1 VPTSS
6 MLLVRNLSVVR
17 YLLSAVVVV
26 ATSLMILSP
35 VAARAGVRR
44 LLTGSYFGVSSLE
57 TNAKQVAAA
66 EAAHAARSGSVRTL
80 GRAVFG
86 IGLAI
91 DTSLAYSQYG
101 ATPAAV
107 GDVVVNAGTAA
118 VGGYVVAQVCGPG
131 VLLCFAAG
139 AVVVYG
145 AVYAANNYYD
155 RAVAG
160 EGGGAILT
168 LRLGGL

>member
-1 VPTSS
+1 MPTSS

-91 DTSLAYSQYG
+91 DTSLACSQ
-101 ATPAAV
+101 V
-107 GDVVVNAGTAA
+107 RGDACCGRRRCCQRWDRRGWGVCRGTSLWSRSSTLLRCRS
-118 VGGYVVAQVCGPG
+118 GG
-131 VLLCFAAG
+131 
-139 AVVVYG
+139 
-145 AVYAANNYYD
+145 
-155 RAVAG
+155 
-160 EGGGAILT
+160 
-168 LRLGGL
+168 RLWGGLCGQQLLRPGRSR